1 MIAAQDLAN
10 LVQQPRLRPDLH
22 VVFSHSVIVPIK
34 MPGYSL
40 FNNMGNEYCFI
51 PPQGAFYSAPIVAS
65 TSKLAV

>member
-40 FNNMGNEYCFI
+40 FNNMANEYFFI
-51 PPQGAFYSAPIVAS
+51 PH
-65 TSKLAV
+65 KLRFTRHRLWRLLQS